1 MKVMISELVKI
12 FFYLDLTIENFTDT
26 KRRKASEK
34 KNSQI

>member
-26 KRRKASEK
+26 KTQGKWK